1 MAKKTKAMFAEVT
14 AKVDGEDMTLR
25 IDFNALAEFEEK
37 TGQKALAAIDEIESG
52 AISMVTLRHF
62 VWAGLQ
68 YHHPGCTVAK
78 AGDFLSADPDA
89 LGRAF
94 ETALPN
100 EGDDTPKGKAPDDEA
115 GGDAGNAGRA
125 TG

>member
-1 MAKKTKAMFAEVT
+1 MAQKTKAMFAEVT

-37 TGQKALAAIDEIESG
+37 TGQKALEAIDEIESG

-94 ETALPN
+94 ETALP
-100 EGDDTPKGKAPDDEA
+100 KGEEDAPNGSEPE
-115 GGDAGNAGRA
+115 GDAGNAERA
-125 TG
+125 AG